1 MSVGIIS
8 AHSLDVQR
16 LPILSKLMKNEV
28 SNLALKQAVFPIPDI
43 PDDFEVSWRRYIYNK
58 YYGTLIGFDLLFNTK
73 VSKRW
78 NSAVTEIRSLVSI
91 DGGEKQAGNTTY
103 LLAVNYTKDEKI
115 EYIATTWKEC
125 RTTKIAPTSIER

>member
-28 SNLALKQAVFPIPDI
+28 SNLALKQAAFPIPDI
-43 PDDFEVSWRRYIYNK
+43 PDNFEVSGRFFRYYK
-58 YYGTLIGFDLLFNTK
+58 YAQNLMNEDLSFNFK

-78 NSAVTEIRSLVSI
+78 NSAVTEFRPLFSI
-91 DGGEKQAGNTTY
+91 DGGEKQAGNTT
-103 LLAVNYTKDEKI
+103 
-115 EYIATTWKEC
+115 
-125 RTTKIAPTSIER
+125 